1 MTKPVKILSIALGAL
16 AVVVLAAAATVYVA
30 SQRVIT
36 AKLAIPAEAIPIPTD
51 SLSLAK
57 GKHFVGPISKCV
69 DCHGEDLGGQTVV
82 DAAPMGRWGGR
93 NLTRGAGGIGAQ
105 LTDDDWIRAIRHGVG
120 RDGHKLV
127 LMPSEAYNALSPED
141 LGAIIAYAKQ
151 VPPVDRVMPPI
162 TFGPVA
168 RALLAV
174 NKIPLFMA
182 DQIDHTKPA
191 VAAPM
196 PGPNASYGGYLAHV
210 GGCAGCHGPT
220 FAGGKIAQG
229 DPSWPPAANLTPT
242 GLKLYTE
249 ESFARTL
256 RTGVRPSG
264 VALNPAMPWKQA
276 GQMTDDEIRAVW
288 EYLRTLPPREFGAR

>member
-1 MTKPVKILSIALGAL
+1 
-16 AVVVLAAAATVYVA
+16 
-30 SQRVIT
+30 
-36 AKLAIPAEAIPIPTD
+36 
-51 SLSLAK
+51 
-57 GKHFVGPISKCV
+57 
-69 DCHGEDLGGQTVV
+69 
-82 DAAPMGRWGGR
+82 MGRWGGR
-93 NLTRGAGGIGAQ
+93 NLTRGQGSIGAQ
-105 LTDDDWIRAIRHGVG
+105 LTDEDWIRAVRHGVG

-127 LMPSEAYNALSPED
+127 LMPSEAYNTLSPED

-151 VPPVDRVMPPI
+151 VAPVDRVMPPI

-168 RALLAV
+168 RVLLAV
-174 NKIPLFMA
+174 GKIPLFMA
-182 DQIDHTKPA
+182 DQIDHEKPA
-191 VAAPM
+191 QPAPM
-196 PGPNASYGGYLAHV
+196 PGPNATYGGYLAHA

-242 GLKLYTE
+242 GLQGYTE

-264 VALNPAMPWKQA
+264 VALNPVMPWKQA